1 MPAFSGLSV
10 KDPACGVVL
19 SATEAPEEL
28 LSFIKFTNGLF
39 GSLFYMF
46 CPLAFMEERIL
57 LSMHFFLFH
66 TLLHSQHIYTWM
78 LPSES
83 KLNGIGQ
90 CVWVCAGLYM
100 HVL

>member
-19 SATEAPEEL
+19 SATEAPEES

-57 LSMHFFLFH
+57 LSMHFFFVPH
-66 TLLHSQHIYTWM
+66 TASQSTH
-78 LPSES
+78 
-83 KLNGIGQ
+83 
-90 CVWVCAGLYM
+90 LY
-100 HVL
+100 LDAPL

>member
-46 CPLAFMEERIL
+46 CPFAFMEENIL
-57 LSMHFFLFH
+57 LSVQVLF
-66 TLLHSQHIYTWM
+66 
-78 LPSES
+78 
-83 KLNGIGQ
+83 
-90 CVWVCAGLYM
+90 
-100 HVL
+100 